1 MEFLIYIFII
11 LIQFI
16 DIFNKFSDES
26 LIKKL
31 IKKSRLNNNQL
42 IKPRISIILPI
53 YNSEKYLYDCFNNLL
68 NQTLESIEIIC
79 IDYGSTDNS
88 LIILKNY
95 EKNDKR
101 IILFHQNNDN
111 FNDII
116 QNVINIAKGDY
127 YMFIYIGIFFPKDF
141 LYDIIK
147 KADMFN
153 PDIIIY
159 GFEKYNQILGKYFF
173 ENFSF
178 QKKIWPNKTFNYY
191 SNPNKIFTS
200 FYPFLWNKLF
210 LNTFIKKNNMYFLDK
225 KIEKIDLF
233 FTSVSLIFAQ
243 KIYLLEKYLIY
254 YQEDIMNKN
263 QTINDFNSLNF
274 YDKLLKVKK
283 VYEKK
288 KFNLDLEKN
297 FKIFAKK
304 ACIYYLKNNKE
315 ENILLYEQLKNNIF
329 EKLGI
334 DMIPSNLISADFYE
348 KYLNNLYFKHINLI
362 NEKFEVNIIKNS
374 SYMFNP
380 KVSVIISIYNIEK
393 YIIQCL
399 SSIINQKLKEI
410 EIIVVNDGSIDN
422 SLQIALNY
430 TKNDNR
436 VLILSQINRGLSE
449 ARNTGVKYSKG
460 EYIYFI
466 DGDDYLNE
474 NCLFDLYNKAF
485 KNNLDIIYFNAE
497 PFIDDLKEKINPKLI
512 NVFNDYIS
520 YYNRK
525 GNYEGILNGT
535 EIFSKMIE
543 ENEYLSS
550 ACLQFIKKEFYIKVG
565 LSFYPGIL
573 HEDNLFTFIAILLAK
588 RTSYIKNIYY
598 QRRIHINSIM
608 TTSFNV
614 KNLYGYF
621 IVYCEYFKFLQK
633 NNFEGKVR
641 IAIQKELIKIRNKI
655 EFIYDQITNDE
666 KYILFK
672 KLTMYQEIIFNN
684 ILEIKQSNK
693 EIKRMKRIIKKINK
707 IKKIIILFLGF
718 FLISISIFLFIKNKK
733 K

>member
-1 MEFLIYIFII
+1 M
-11 LIQFI
+11 
-16 DIFNKFSDES
+16 
-26 LIKKL
+26 
-31 IKKSRLNNNQL
+31 
-42 IKPRISIILPI
+42 
-53 YNSEKYLYDCFNNLL
+53 
-68 NQTLESIEIIC
+68 
-79 IDYGSTDNS
+79 
-88 LIILKNY
+88 LKQ
-95 EKNDKR
+95 
-101 IILFHQNNDN
+101 H
-111 FNDII
+111 
-116 QNVINIAKGDY
+116 
-127 YMFIYIGIFFPKDF
+127 
-141 LYDIIK
+141 
-147 KADMFN
+147 
-153 PDIIIY
+153 
-159 GFEKYNQILGKYFF
+159 
-173 ENFSF
+173 
-178 QKKIWPNKTFNYY
+178 NKT
-191 SNPNKIFTS
+191 KI
-200 FYPFLWNKLF
+200 K
-210 LNTFIKKNNMYFLDK
+210 
-225 KIEKIDLF
+225 
-233 FTSVSLIFAQ
+233 
-243 KIYLLEKYLIY
+243 
-254 YQEDIMNKN
+254 
-263 QTINDFNSLNF
+263 
-274 YDKLLKVKK
+274 
-283 VYEKK
+283 
-288 KFNLDLEKN
+288 
-297 FKIFAKK
+297 
-304 ACIYYLKNNKE
+304 
-315 ENILLYEQLKNNIF
+315 
-329 EKLGI
+329 G
-334 DMIPSNLISADFYE
+334 
-348 KYLNNLYFKHINLI
+348 
-362 NEKFEVNIIKNS
+362 
-374 SYMFNP
+374 
-380 KVSVIISIYNIEK
+380 
-393 YIIQCL
+393 
-399 SSIINQKLKEI
+399 I

-449 ARNTGVKYSKG
+449 ARNTGVKFSKG

-466 DGDDYLNE
+466 DGDDFLDE

-485 KNNLDIIYFNAE
+485 NNNLDIIYFNAE

-550 ACLQFIKKEFYIKVG
+550 ACLQFIKKEFYMKVN

-573 HEDNLFTFIAILLAK
+573 HEDNLFTFIAILLAR

-598 QRRIHINSIM
+598 KRRIHINSIM

-684 ILEIKQSNK
+684 ILEIIQYNK
-693 EIKRMKRIIKKINK
+693 EIKRMKRIIKKK
-707 IKKIIILFLGF
+707 KKIIILFLGF
-718 FLISISIFLFIKNKK
+718 FLISISIFLFIQNKK

>member
-16 DIFNKFSDES
+16 DIFNKFSDKS

-31 IKKSRLNNNQL
+31 IKKSRNNNQL

-88 LIILKNY
+88 LIILKKY

-101 IILFHQNNDN
+101 IKYNQYNDN
-111 FNDII
+111 FHHII
-116 QNVINIAKGDY
+116 QNAINIAKGDY
-127 YMFIYIGIFFPKDF
+127 YMFTFIGIFFPKDF

-147 KADMFN
+147 KADKFN

-178 QKKIWPNKTFNYY
+178 QKTIWPNKTFNYY

-200 FYPFLWNKLF
+200 FYPFLWNKLY

-233 FTSVSLIFAQ
+233 FTSVSLIIAQ

-254 YQEDIMNKN
+254 YQEDIINKN
-263 QTINDFNSLNF
+263 QTINFFNSLKF
-274 YDKLLKVKK
+274 YDKLLQLKNFI
-283 VYEKK
+283 EKK
-288 KFNLDLEKN
+288 NFYLELEKN
-297 FKIFAKK
+297 FKIFSKK

-334 DMIPSNLISADFYE
+334 DMIPSNLIGEDFYE

-362 NEKFEVNIIKNS
+362 NEKFEINIIKNS

-380 KVSVIISIYNIEK
+380 KVSVIIPIYNIEK

-399 SSIINQKLKEI
+399 SSIIKQKLKEI
-410 EIIVVNDGSIDN
+410 EIIVVNDGSVDN

-430 TKNDNR
+430 AKNDNR

-449 ARNTGVKYSKG
+449 ARNTGVKFSKG

-466 DGDDYLNE
+466 DGDDFLDE

-485 KNNLDIIYFNAE
+485 NNNLDIIFFNAE

-550 ACLQFIKKEFYIKVG
+550 ACLQFIKKEFYMKVN

-573 HEDNLFTFIAILLAK
+573 HEDNLFTFIAILLAR

-598 QRRIHINSIM
+598 KRRIHINSIM
-608 TTSFNV
+608 TTSFDV

-621 IVYCEYFKFLQK
+621 IVYCEYLKFIEK

-641 IAIQKELIKIRNKI
+641 TAIQKELMKIRNKI
-655 EFIYDQITNDE
+655 DFIYEQITNDE

-684 ILEIKQSNK
+684 ILEIIQYNK
-693 EIKRMKRIIKKINK
+693 EIKRMKRIIKKK
-707 IKKIIILFLGF
+707 KKIIIL
-718 FLISISIFLFIKNKK
+718 LINH
-733 K
+733 